1 MPKYTFSRR
10 SIVEETFTVIADS
23 ESEALD
29 LVMDGAPGV
38 EIDDYKEWIDW
49 YDDEYGLVDT
59 EDELVT
65 FLNEGAAKCGITS

>member
-10 SIVEETFTVIADS
+10 SIVMETFTVTADS
-23 ESEALD
+23 EAEALD

-49 YDDEYGLVDT
+49 YDDHYQLDDV

-65 FLNEGAAKCGITS
+65 FLKEGAEKKPATL

>member
-10 SIVEETFTVIADS
+10 SIVDEQFTVVAAT
-23 ESEALD
+23 EAEALD

-38 EIDDYKEWIDW
+38 EILTHKDWIDW
-49 YDDEYGLVDT
+49 YDDQYELVNE

-65 FLNEGAAKCGITS
+65 FLASKAVL